1 MPYTRIRKEEEKWI
15 DNYKTSTKPSMR
27 QWKRSRNS
35 TSPPL
40 NYEKQSTKNISGGN
54 NMDAMSI
61 VLAINNLA
69 EVNERIAIALEES
82 NQLTKKI
89 MER

>member
-1 MPYTRIRKEEEKWI
+1 MAGQRNENGGGAIAPLPRKEK
-15 DNYKTSTKPSMR
+15 
-27 QWKRSRNS
+27 
-35 TSPPL
+35 
-40 NYEKQSTKNISGGN
+40 
-54 NMDAMSI
+54 NMDTMSI
-61 VLAINNLA
+61 VLAINKLA

>member
-1 MPYTRIRKEEEKWI
+1 
-15 DNYKTSTKPSMR
+15 
-27 QWKRSRNS
+27 
-35 TSPPL
+35 
-40 NYEKQSTKNISGGN
+40 
-54 NMDAMSI
+54 MDTMSI

-69 EVNERIAIALEES
+69 KVNERIAIALEES

>member
-1 MPYTRIRKEEEKWI
+1 
-15 DNYKTSTKPSMR
+15 
-27 QWKRSRNS
+27 
-35 TSPPL
+35 
-40 NYEKQSTKNISGGN
+40 
-54 NMDAMSI
+54 MDTMSI

-89 MER
+89 MES